1 MHASIFRL
9 AGNSPTRERFIIA
22 KPIFLIFDGDFME
35 RTLVLI
41 KPDGVYRALIGEIIK
56 RFEQAG
62 LKIVAMKMV
71 KPTREIVEKHYYA
84 DKEWLESVG
93 QKAKAS
99 YEKEGKVVKETP
111 LEIGMRVRNTLLNYL
126 TGKPVVAMVVEGNE
140 AIFVVRKILG
150 STEPKSADPGSIR
163 GSLSSDSYA
172 FADSQGRSTRNL
184 VHASGD
190 KKDAEREI
198 SIWFSRDE
206 IIEYKRA
213 DEEAMFTEM

>member
-1 MHASIFRL
+1 VHASIFRL
-9 AGNSPTRERFIIA
+9 AGNIPTRERFIIA

>member
-1 MHASIFRL
+1 
-9 AGNSPTRERFIIA
+9 
-22 KPIFLIFDGDFME
+22 ME

-62 LKIVAMKMV
+62 LKIVAIKMI
-71 KPTREIVEKHYYA
+71 KPSKELVGKHYYA

-93 QKAKAS
+93 QKTKAS
-99 YEKEGKVVKETP
+99 YEKEGKIVKETP

-140 AIFVVRKILG
+140 AIFIVRKILG

-172 FADSQGRSTRNL
+172 FADSQGRSARNL

-198 SIWFSRDE
+198 PIWFSKDE

-213 DEEAMFTEM
+213 DEDAMFTEM

>member
-1 MHASIFRL
+1 VHASIFRL